1 MPGTARKVNKRVIA
15 RMKPEMSPGRAGAG
29 LWGHREEA
37 GFPGE
42 GNTPGK
48 PKAEKRG
55 SRTGDGWTPYKQPQA
70 ASTGAEQGTG
80 HWGCHSH
87 SQCPWVSDT
96 DA

>member
-1 MPGTARKVNKRVIA
+1 MRRLAGKWVRQTHGVGGELWMPGTARKVNKRVLV

-55 SRTGDGWTPYKQPQA
+55 S
-70 ASTGAEQGTG
+70 
-80 HWGCHSH
+80 
-87 SQCPWVSDT
+87 
-96 DA
+96 